1 MEPPTPD
8 QWTALLRC
16 FILLLCMAGAALMDR
31 WQRRVPNEWWIR
43 WGVAIGFLLLVEVI
57 LLEADVALFLGAFGL
72 LAWCSASVIGTPSL
86 KDMRGG
92 SKIDILVAVWYLLG
106 ITGAGASLYL
116 HAPNAIWS
124 LGLATDAPMFQLTDM
139 AAVELAESRGWLL
152 LRLIG
157 LGIGIGFIEI
167 AWRVRLLHG
176 GADAKAMIVVALAIP
191 WWNGIGPLGETTAV
205 PPVVSVLIWSALA
218 FLILPF
224 VTISRN
230 LRIGH
235 SGPLRMIW
243 HAERWELD
251 KIPGHHVWILSDV
264 IETADGERTVRER
277 MRPRRKRV
285 DPEELAA
292 HIQRLKVAGETSAWI
307 TKKHPFLVYVLPAIP
322 LTLIL
327 GDPVATV
334 LYNLGI

>member
-1 MEPPTPD
+1 MV
-8 QWTALLRC
+8 
-16 FILLLCMAGAALMDR
+16 GAALMDH

-57 LLEADVALFLGAFGL
+57 LLEADVALFLGTFGL

-86 KDMRGG
+86 KDMREG
-92 SKIDILVAVWYLLG
+92 SRIDILVVIWYLLG
-106 ITGAGASLYL
+106 IIGGGAALYL
-116 HAPNAIWS
+116 HTPNALWS

-139 AAVELAESRGWLL
+139 AAIELAESRGLLL

-157 LGIGIGFIEI
+157 LAVGIGFIEI
-167 AWRVRLLHG
+167 AWRARLLHG

-191 WWNGIGPLGETTAV
+191 WWIGIGPFGETTAV
-205 PPVVSVLIWSALA
+205 PPMVSVLIWSALA

-230 LRIGH
+230 IRTGH

-243 HAERWELD
+243 HAERWGLD
-251 KIPGHHVWILSDV
+251 QIPGQQVWILSDIV
-264 IETADGERTVRER
+264 ETADGERKIRER

-292 HIQRLKVAGETSAWI
+292 HIERLKAAGETSAWI

-322 LTLIL
+322 LALII

-334 LYNLGI
+334 LHTVGI